1 MTVRAKTVALV
12 TGLVCVGLVAVHL
25 LAHIVLIPTY
35 ASLESR
41 FVRADVEQTLR
52 ALDVRLSMLDATC
65 HDWAA
70 WDYMY
75 DFAATRSADFVA
87 SNLVDT
93 SFETLDLNVI
103 VVLDASGGTLFAG
116 AVDLDTGEAIDVP
129 RDLMAHVAI
138 GSPLFGEAVTGS
150 GATGV
155 LSLPPGPMLLSSRPI
170 LSTGDGGPSR
180 GLLLMARFIDEQMT
194 DEVCTVTGM
203 PLSVSALHV
212 SPIDGVIAPT
222 AGAPTSSN
230 VVVTPRGSDL
240 IEGSAVVADVYGEP
254 VLQVTVSRAR
264 DIYAEG
270 QNTLSFFLAIMALS
284 GFVLGVMALV
294 LVDRTVFRRLS
305 RLASEVRAIGEQPDF
320 RGTVSVSGDDEISF
334 LAATINETL
343 TTLAETHQQLR
354 HSHVELEAATSDLRR
369 AQRDLGST
377 ANRLK
382 RLTRH
387 LQSMR
392 EDERAVV
399 ATEIHDQVG
408 QGLAAL
414 KMDLSAVERSVVR
427 GQLPATGLLQQM
439 SGVLNGLT
447 DTVRRLSTG
456 LHPAM
461 LEDLGLAEA
470 IEWHLG
476 EFGRGKAVRTS
487 LRIQG
492 EVGGVEASRAL
503 TLFRI
508 LQEALLVT
516 AEDPSVTEVT
526 VTLTI
531 ESRYALIAIQD
542 NGVAAFEGDALSRR
556 EMGLGLIRERVD
568 VYGGGVTISTTP
580 EAGTTVVAQ
589 IPL

>member
-1 MTVRAKTVALV
+1 MTVRAKAVALV

-41 FVRADVEQTLR
+41 FVRADAEQALR

-65 HDWAA
+65 HDWAS

-75 DFAATRSADFVA
+75 EFAATRSPDFVA
-87 SNLVDT
+87 ANLVDT
-93 SFETLDLNVI
+93 SFETLELHVI
-103 VVLDASGGTLFAG
+103 VVLDASGDTLFAG
-116 AVDLDTGEAIDVP
+116 AVDLETGEAVEVP
-129 RDLMAHVAI
+129 NDLMAHVTA
-138 GSPLFGEAVTGS
+138 GSSLFDEAAAGS
-150 GATGV
+150 GAAGV
-155 LSLPPGPMLLSSRPI
+155 LSLSQGAMLFSSRPI
-170 LSTGDGGPSR
+170 LTTGDGGPSR
-180 GLLLMARFIDEQMT
+180 GLLLMARFLDAQMT
-194 DEVCTVTGM
+194 DEVCIVTGM
-203 PLSVSALHV
+203 PLSISALHV
-212 SPIDGVIAPT
+212 SSLDGAIAPSADA
-222 AGAPTSSN
+222 AGYSDI
-230 VVVTPRGSDL
+230 VVTPRGADL
-240 IEGSAVVADVYGEP
+240 IEGSAIVADVYGEP
-254 VLQVTVSRAR
+254 ALQVTVSRAR

-284 GFVLGVMALV
+284 GLLLAVMALV
-294 LVDRTVFRRLS
+294 LADRTVFRRLS

-334 LAATINETL
+334 LAGTINDTL
-343 TTLAETHQQLR
+343 AALAETHQQLR
-354 HSHVELEAATSDLRR
+354 HSHVELEATTIDLRR
-369 AQRDLGST
+369 AQQDLGST

-414 KMDLSAVERSVVR
+414 KMDLSAVEKSVLK

-439 SGVLNGLT
+439 SGVLNELT

-456 LHPAM
+456 LHPNM

-476 EFGRGKAVRTS
+476 EFGKGKAVRTS

-508 LQEALLVT
+508 LQEALLVSS
-516 AEDPSVTEVT
+516 EDPSVTEVT

-531 ESRYALIAIQD
+531 ESRYALLAIQD
-542 NGVAAFEGDALSRR
+542 NGVAVFEGDALSRR

-580 EAGTTVVAQ
+580 GAGTTVVAQ

>member
-1 MTVRAKTVALV
+1 MTVRAKAVALV
-12 TGLVCVGLVAVHL
+12 TGMVCVGLVAVHL

-41 FVRADVEQTLR
+41 FVRADAEQTLR
-52 ALDVRLSMLDATC
+52 ALDVRLAMLDATC
-65 HDWAA
+65 HDWAS

-75 DFAATRSADFVA
+75 EFAATRSADFVA

-93 SFETLDLNVI
+93 SFETLDLHVI
-103 VVLDASGGTLFAG
+103 VVLDAFGETLFAR
-116 AVDLDTGEAIDVP
+116 AMDLSTGETIEVP
-129 RDLMAHVAI
+129 EDLMVHVAA
-138 GSPLFGEAVTGS
+138 GSSLFGEAMAGS
-150 GATGV
+150 GASGV
-155 LSLPPGPMLLSSRPI
+155 LSLPQGAMLFSSHAI
-170 LSTGDGGPSR
+170 LTTGDGGPSR
-180 GLLLMARFIDEQMT
+180 GLLLMARFLDAQMIDDMC
-194 DEVCTVTGM
+194 VLTGQ
-203 PLSVSALHV
+203 PLSVSSLHLS
-212 SPIDGVIAPT
+212 SPDGMVAPA
-222 AGAPTSSN
+222 AGVAGTSGI
-230 VVVTPRGSDL
+230 VVTPRGADL
-240 IEGSAVVADVYGEP
+240 IEAQASVADVYGKP
-254 VLQVTVSRAR
+254 MLQVTVSRAR

-270 QNTLSFFLAIMALS
+270 QNTLGFFLAIMALS
-284 GFVLGVMALV
+284 GFVLGVVALV
-294 LVDRTVFRRLS
+294 LVDRTVFKRLS
-305 RLASEVRAIGEQPDF
+305 RLASEVRSIGEQPDF

-334 LAATINETL
+334 LAGTINDTL
-343 TTLAETHQQLR
+343 TTLAETHRQLR
-354 HSHVELEAATSDLRR
+354 DSHVELEVATNDLQR
-369 AQRDLGST
+369 AQQELGST

-414 KMDLSAVERSVVR
+414 KMDLSAVERSVLK

-439 SGVLNGLT
+439 SGVLNELT

-456 LHPAM
+456 LHPNM

-476 EFGRGKAVRTS
+476 EFGKGKAVRTS

-508 LQEALLVT
+508 LQEALLVSS
-516 AEDPSVTEVT
+516 EDPSVTEVT

-531 ESRYALIAIQD
+531 ESRYALLAIQD
-542 NGVAAFEGDALSRR
+542 NGVAVFEGDALSRR

-580 EAGTTVVAQ
+580 GAGTTVVAQ